1 MQDIKIKNYK
11 RLILSVFIGASL
23 ISIMQ
28 VTILQVLLTCFICF
42 VVFDFLKKRKQNE
55 LGKCNHFVIE
65 CVIVTSFALSEI
77 LGNFIGIYNVH
88 TCNFF
93 GLGIAL
99 LCVILEGVSYLRIKS
114 IIRLTAFEKPA
125 FFICLLI
132 VEHSYICTL
141 VSQVDNWK

>member
-28 VTILQVLLTCFICF
+28 VTI
-42 VVFDFLKKRKQNE
+42 FDFLKKRRQNE

-65 CVIVTSFALSEI
+65 CVIVASFALSEI
-77 LGNFIGIYNVH
+77 LGNFIGIYNIH

-99 LCVILEGVSYLRIKS
+99 LCVILEGVFLFK
-114 IIRLTAFEKPA
+114 E
-125 FFICLLI
+125 
-132 VEHSYICTL
+132 
-141 VSQVDNWK
+141 

>member
-11 RLILSVFIGASL
+11 RLILSVFIAASL

-28 VTILQVLLTCFICF
+28 VTILQV
-42 VVFDFLKKRKQNE
+42 VFDFLKKRRQNE

-65 CVIVTSFALSEI
+65 CVIVASFALSEI
-77 LGNFIGIYNVH
+77 LGNFIGIYNIH

-99 LCVILEGVSYLRIKS
+99 LCVILEGVFLFK
-114 IIRLTAFEKPA
+114 E
-125 FFICLLI
+125 
-132 VEHSYICTL
+132 
-141 VSQVDNWK
+141 

>member
-1 MQDIKIKNYK
+1 MLY
-11 RLILSVFIGASL
+11 
-23 ISIMQ
+23 
-28 VTILQVLLTCFICF
+28 LLCCIRFF
-42 VVFDFLKKRKQNE
+42 EKRKQNE

-99 LCVILEGVSYLRIKS
+99 LCVILEGVFLFNAFDEASLCS
-114 IIRLTAFEKPA
+114 LTII
-125 FFICLLI
+125 
-132 VEHSYICTL
+132 
-141 VSQVDNWK
+141 

>member
-28 VTILQVLLTCFICF
+28 VTILQVLLTCLICF

-93 GLGIAL
+93 NAFDEASLF
-99 LCVILEGVSYLRIKS
+99 SYGA
-114 IIRLTAFEKPA
+114 IIVVVEK
-125 FFICLLI
+125 I
-132 VEHSYICTL
+132 SYWFL
-141 VSQVDNWK
+141 

>member
-65 CVIVTSFALSEI
+65 CVIV
-77 LGNFIGIYNVH
+77 H

-99 LCVILEGVSYLRIKS
+99 LCVILEGVFLFK
-114 IIRLTAFEKPA
+114 E
-125 FFICLLI
+125 
-132 VEHSYICTL
+132 
-141 VSQVDNWK
+141 

>member
-1 MQDIKIKNYK
+1 MKKNLKIIFKICYCKSKNKIVAEWMYMQDIKIKNYK

-99 LCVILEGVSYLRIKS
+99 LCVILEGVFLFK
-114 IIRLTAFEKPA
+114 E
-125 FFICLLI
+125 
-132 VEHSYICTL
+132 
-141 VSQVDNWK
+141 

>member
-28 VTILQVLLTCFICF
+28 VTILQVLLTCLICF
-42 VVFDFLKKRKQNE
+42 VVFDFLKKRKQNK

-77 LGNFIGIYNVH
+77 LGNFIGKE
-88 TCNFF
+88 F
-93 GLGIAL
+93 
-99 LCVILEGVSYLRIKS
+99 SYLRNKECNSFNAFYEASLCSLTISDDGKS
-114 IIRLTAFEKPA
+114 LRIT
-125 FFICLLI
+125 
-132 VEHSYICTL
+132 VEF
-141 VSQVDNWK
+141 

>member
-1 MQDIKIKNYK
+1 MQDIKINYI
-11 RLILSVFIGASL
+11 RLIAAICIGTSL

-28 VTILQVLLTCFICF
+28 MTILQVLLMCFICF

-55 LGKCNHFVIE
+55 LGKCNHFIIE

-93 GLGIAL
+93 QLGIAL
-99 LCVILEGVSYLRIKS
+99 LCVILEGVFLFK
-114 IIRLTAFEKPA
+114 E
-125 FFICLLI
+125 
-132 VEHSYICTL
+132 
-141 VSQVDNWK
+141 

>member
-1 MQDIKIKNYK
+1 MARYTGPNNKQARRVSFSILENGKDIAK
-11 RLILSVFIGASL
+11 RPYGPG
-23 ISIMQ
+23 Q
-28 VTILQVLLTCFICF
+28 HGK
-42 VVFDFLKKRKQNE
+42 DKKRKQNE

-99 LCVILEGVSYLRIKS
+99 LCVILEVVFLFK
-114 IIRLTAFEKPA
+114 E
-125 FFICLLI
+125 
-132 VEHSYICTL
+132 
-141 VSQVDNWK
+141 

>member
-11 RLILSVFIGASL
+11 RLILSVSIAASL

-42 VVFDFLKKRKQNE
+42 VVFDFLKKRRQNE

-65 CVIVTSFALSEI
+65 CVIVASFALSEI
-77 LGNFIGIYNVH
+77 LGNFIGIYNIH

-99 LCVILEGVSYLRIKS
+99 LCVILEGVFLFK
-114 IIRLTAFEKPA
+114 E
-125 FFICLLI
+125 
-132 VEHSYICTL
+132 
-141 VSQVDNWK
+141 

>member
-28 VTILQVLLTCFICF
+28 VTILQVLLTCLICF

-55 LGKCNHFVIE
+55 
-65 CVIVTSFALSEI
+65 CVIVTSFVLSEI

-93 GLGIAL
+93 GLGIVL
-99 LCVILEGVSYLRIKS
+99 LCVILEGVFLFK
-114 IIRLTAFEKPA
+114 E
-125 FFICLLI
+125 
-132 VEHSYICTL
+132 
-141 VSQVDNWK
+141 

>member
-28 VTILQVLLTCFICF
+28 VTILQVLLMCFICF

-55 LGKCNHFVIE
+55 LGKCNHFIIE

-93 GLGIAL
+93 QLGIAL
-99 LCVILEGVSYLRIKS
+99 LCVILEGVFLFK
-114 IIRLTAFEKPA
+114 E
-125 FFICLLI
+125 
-132 VEHSYICTL
+132 
-141 VSQVDNWK
+141 